1 MYMEATPEASLADK
15 LYQHR
20 TAVRRV
26 VEQAQRPLT
35 IAEVRRLAREQN
47 PTLSS
52 VLLACAADELRRQH
66 KIRLAD

>member
-1 MYMEATPEASLADK
+1 MYMEATPEAAVADK

-20 TAVRRV
+20 AAVRRV
-26 VEQAQRPLT
+26 IEQAKRPLT
-35 IAEVRRLAREQN
+35 IAEVRQLAREQD

-52 VLLACAADELRRQH
+52 VLLACAADELRRQQ